1 MDIFKKCHSFT
12 RADEAKAM
20 GLYPYFTE
28 IEKVDG
34 NYVWVDGKR
43 ILMVGSN
50 NYLGLFDEQRI
61 KDAAIEAVQKYGSS
75 TCGSRFLNGTY
86 SLHVEFEKK
95 LADFMGKEEALVFST
110 GFQTNLGVISAIAG
124 RNDIVIIDRMV
135 HASIMDSVRL
145 SFAEVVKFKHNDM
158 EDLKDKLQNL
168 PKKKGRLI
176 IVDGVFSMEGD
187 LAKLPEIVKLAK
199 KYDCKIMV
207 DDAHGV
213 GVMGRNGRGTAEH
226 FGIEKEIDLIMTT
239 LSKSFASLGGY
250 VVGKKKVIDYLR
262 HHARSFIF
270 SASITPA
277 SLGAAIK
284 ALEIIK
290 AEPERRARLWEIS
303 KKMNKEL
310 TAMGYSTGDTETPII
325 PVFIGDIEKTF
336 MLWKFL
342 RNFGIFATPVIA
354 PAVPN
359 EDSCIRTSY
368 TATHTDE
375 DLDLVLKGFYE
386 GGKAIGLI

>member
-1 MDIFKKCHSFT
+1 MDLFKKCHDFT

-28 IEKVDG
+28 IEKVEG
-34 NYVWVDGKR
+34 NNVWVEGKK

-50 NYLGLFDEQRI
+50 NYLGLFDDQRI
-61 KDAAIEAVQKYGSS
+61 KDAVSDATQKYGSS

-86 SLHVEFEKK
+86 SLHVEFEKEI
-95 LADFMGKEEALVFST
+95 AQFMGKEEALIYST
-110 GFQTNLGVISAIAG
+110 GFQTNLGTISALAG
-124 RNDIVIIDRMV
+124 RNDIIIIDRMV
-135 HASIMDSVRL
+135 HASIIDSVRL

-158 EDLKDKLQNL
+158 KDLKDKLDGL
-168 PKKKGRLI
+168 PKKKGKLI

-187 LAKLPEIVKLAK
+187 LANLPEIVKLAR
-199 KYDCKIMV
+199 KYKSRVMV

-213 GVMGRNGRGTAEH
+213 GVMGKNGRGTAEH
-226 FGIEKEIDLIMTT
+226 FDLEDEVDLIMTT
-239 LSKSFASLGGY
+239 FSKSFASLGGF
-250 VVGKKKVIDYLR
+250 VTGKRKIIDYLK

-277 SLGAAIK
+277 ALGAARR

-290 AEPERRARLWEIS
+290 SEPRRRERLWEIS
-303 KKMNKEL
+303 GTMNKEL
-310 TAMGYSTGDTETPII
+310 TAMGYSTGNTETPII

-336 MLWKFL
+336 MLWRFL

-354 PAVPN
+354 PAVPP
-359 EDSCIRTSY
+359 EDTCIRTSY

-375 DLDLVLKGFYE
+375 DLEFVLKGFYE
-386 GGKAIGLI
+386 GGKALDLI

>member
-1 MDIFKKCHSFT
+1 MDLFKKCHDFT

-28 IEKVDG
+28 IEKVEG
-34 NYVWVDGKR
+34 NHVWVEGKK

-50 NYLGLFDEQRI
+50 NYLGLFDDQRI
-61 KDAAIEAVQKYGSS
+61 KDAVIDETQKYGSS

-86 SLHVEFEKK
+86 SLHVEFEKEI
-95 LADFMGKEEALVFST
+95 AQFMGKEEALIYST
-110 GFQTNLGVISAIAG
+110 GFQTNLGTISAIAG
-124 RNDIVIIDRMV
+124 RNDIIIIDRMV
-135 HASIMDSVRL
+135 HASIIDSVRL
-145 SFAEVVKFKHNDM
+145 SFSEVIKFKHNDM
-158 EDLKDKLQNL
+158 KDLKDKLDDL
-168 PKKKGRLI
+168 PKKKGKLI

-187 LAKLPEIVKLAK
+187 LANLPEIVKLAG
-199 KYDCKIMV
+199 KYNARLMV

-213 GVMGRNGRGTAEH
+213 GVLGKNGRGTAEH
-226 FGIEKEIDLIMTT
+226 FGLEDKADLIMTT
-239 LSKSFASLGGY
+239 FSKSFASLGGF
-250 VVGKKKVIDYLR
+250 VAGKRKVIDYLR

-277 SLGAAIK
+277 SLGAARK

-290 AEPERRARLWEIS
+290 SEPQRRERLWEIS
-303 KKMNKEL
+303 KTMNKEL
-310 TAMGYSTGDTETPII
+310 TAMGYSTGNTETPII

-336 MLWKFL
+336 MLWRFL

-354 PAVPN
+354 PAVPP
-359 EDSCIRTSY
+359 EDACIRTSY

-375 DLDLVLKGFYE
+375 DLEFVLKGFYE
-386 GGKAIGLI
+386 GGKALGLI

>member
-1 MDIFKKCHSFT
+1 MDIFKKCYDFT

-28 IEKVDG
+28 INNVQG
-34 NYVWVDGKR
+34 NYVWVDGKK

-50 NYLGLFDEQRI
+50 NYLGLFDDQRI
-61 KDAAIEAVQKYGSS
+61 KDAVIEATQKYGSS

-95 LADFMGKEEALVFST
+95 LAEFMGKEEALMFST
-110 GFQTNLGVISAIAG
+110 GFQTNLGTISAIAG
-124 RNDIVIIDRMV
+124 RNDIIIIDRMV

-158 EDLKDKLQNL
+158 KDLEEKLKEL
-168 PKKKGRLI
+168 PKKKGKII

-187 LAKLPEIVKLAK
+187 LANLPAIVKLAK
-199 KYDCKIMV
+199 KYDAKIMV

-213 GVMGRNGRGTAEH
+213 GVMGKNGRGTAEH
-226 FGIEKEIDLIMTT
+226 FGLEDKIDLIMTT
-239 LSKSFASLGGY
+239 FSKSYASLGGY
-250 VVGKKKVIDYLR
+250 VVGKKKIINYLR

-290 AEPERRARLWEIS
+290 NEPERRERLWEIS
-303 KKMNKEL
+303 RTMNKEL
-310 TAMGYSTGDTETPII
+310 TAMGYSTGNTETPII

-354 PAVPN
+354 PAVPP
-359 EDSCIRTSY
+359 EDTCIRTSY

-375 DLDLVLKGFYE
+375 DLDFVLKGFYE

>member
-1 MDIFKKCHSFT
+1 MDLFKKCYDFT

-28 IEKVDG
+28 IEKVEG
-34 NYVWVDGKR
+34 NHVWVEGKR

-50 NYLGLFDEQRI
+50 NYLGLFDDPRI
-61 KDAAIEAVQKYGSS
+61 KEATVKATQEYGSS

-86 SLHVEFEKK
+86 SLHVNFEKEI
-95 LADFMGKEEALVFST
+95 AQFMKRDESLIFST
-110 GFQTNLGVISAIAG
+110 GFQTNLGTITAIAG
-124 RNDIVIIDRMV
+124 RNDVIIIDRMV

-145 SFAEVVKFKHNDM
+145 SFAEIVKFKHNDM
-158 EDLKDKLQNL
+158 KDLEEKLKTISN
-168 PKKKGRLI
+168 KKGKII

-187 LAKLPEIVKLAK
+187 LANLPEIVRLAK
-199 KYDCKIMV
+199 KYDSKIMV

-213 GVMGRNGRGTAEH
+213 GVLGKNGRGTAEH
-226 FGIEKEIDLIMTT
+226 FGLEDKIDLVMTT
-239 LSKSFASLGGY
+239 FSKSFASLGGY
-250 VVGKKKVIDYLR
+250 VCGKRKIIDYLR

-277 SLGAAIK
+277 SLGAARSALDVIK
-284 ALEIIK
+284 N
-290 AEPERRARLWEIS
+290 EPERRKRLWDIS
-303 KKMNKEL
+303 KTMNKEL
-310 TAMGYSTGDTETPII
+310 TAMGYSTGNTETPII
-325 PVFIGDIEKTF
+325 PVFIRDIEKTF

-342 RNFGIFATPVIA
+342 RTFGIFATPVIA
-354 PAVPN
+354 PAVPA
-359 EDSCIRTSY
+359 EDACIRTSY

-375 DLDLVLKGFYE
+375 DLEFVLKGFYE